1 MELPL
6 THQRKQYT
14 IVFQDLFT
22 KWPMV
27 YTTSDQ
33 KVTRIATKLLAEET
47 MVMFGLPEALLS
59 DQVTK
64 ALSCLMQD
72 VCRN

>member
-6 THQRKQYT
+6 THERKQYA

-22 KWPMV
+22 KCPMV
-27 YTTSDQ
+27 YTAPDQ
-33 KVTRIATKLLAEET
+33 KVTRIAKLLAEET

-59 DQVTK
+59 DHITN
-64 ALSCLMQD
+64 ALSCLTQD

>member
-6 THQRKQYT
+6 THQRKQCA

-33 KVTRIATKLLAEET
+33 KVTRIAKLLAEET

-59 DQVTK
+59 DHVTN